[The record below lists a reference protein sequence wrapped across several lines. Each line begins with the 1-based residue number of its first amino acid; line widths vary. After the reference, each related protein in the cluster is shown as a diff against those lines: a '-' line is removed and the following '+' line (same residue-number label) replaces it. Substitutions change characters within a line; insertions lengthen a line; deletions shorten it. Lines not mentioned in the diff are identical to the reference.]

1 MVHIHF
7 QDRVCYIL
15 YMHSIYEVANQKR
28 LIGEGLLYYKRCGFC
43 TMLVWMLTVLTLYLY
58 REGYE

>member
-1 MVHIHF
+1 
-7 QDRVCYIL
+7 
-15 YMHSIYEVANQKR
+15 MHSIYEVANQKR